1 MYTVTTCKRR
11 IKSALIF
18 LFASLVLFL
27 LLTGSDNQSSAE
39 STTIINVR
47 RMGANDSWDPP
58 EGDATCYPVFYIA
71 GAEPVY
77 GRVEGRGETV
87 LLYQPWAPAFMSD
100 LREYPSE
107 RYLYCLDQEL
117 QGHMASAILTDWH
130 GVLRANETVRD
141 GLLKIIQN
149 GFPRKPAPSGVPYPV
164 SDKAKAQ
171 AVRAAIWT
179 YLADMGEGDNS
190 LVLTEPYFFYLPR
203 TYGDYAGPNGNGNS
217 DDYGTTGATAYA
229 NWLLDLAKNNQPP
242 ENTFIRVN
250 PNDPIWK
257 VDGSTLYCDLNV
269 SMNGESWSAS
279 TGNNANITPSNGTST
294 NQTVR
299 VTMPINEGN
308 LQADI
313 SFSVRDRTD
322 LSTLVFYS
330 PTDPTFQRFFGLN
343 DLDLSEPIVN
353 AETRIRAEFG
363 GINIDKTCEVSGH
376 PLDGAV
382 FNLFNHRNEPVL
394 LEQQDDG
401 SWHPASAGNTVFTT
415 DAGKARLRFLA
426 PGKYFLRETTPPH
439 GYVSMNT
446 TIEINVV
453 TAVNSTV
460 NIQNTPLTIVINK
473 ENSDGLPLPG
483 ARFSLNGPGL
493 PESGLKLISDNSGM
507 IELTDRRLRENTVYT
522 LTETAAPLGYRLTEP
537 QAREFSFRQ
546 GSARVELNII
556 NLPQTGK
563 LLIVKTDQTEQ
574 RLPATKF
581 RIVHPCGKITDHISD
596 TNGEVYIEGL
606 PLGEYSVREI
616 GAPSGYNIGSTPE
629 QTIKFQGDDS
639 GENPQIKLQFIN
651 PPQAGRIRIVK
662 KDQESGKAL
671 PGCCF
676 ELLRVDQEPA
686 KNLLGEAVAPQTTD
700 EEGEAEF
707 DNLPLGQYF
716 LRELS
721 VPKTYLLHTELIPVL
736 IEPVPGIEPNT
747 VAESIVKIG
756 NKRQKVVIKIDKR
769 DILTDSA
776 TPYSDLYSLS
786 ESRFTILMEDRKTI
800 AESYPERYPQVN
812 LAPDPETGIISS
824 NGLLPGI
831 YYLQETRTP
840 LGYVKNEQLIYLDLS
855 SDDPTKEIR
864 EHTEIVFNRPQQIRI
879 KVLKKD
885 SENLS
890 GVLNYSLAA
899 EFAIIR
905 FKDGIIVGNI
915 QTDFGGSGVS
925 DFLPPDEYEIIEIKP
940 PPGYLRSEERIYVD
954 TTDILVTETLESK
967 DYTVKFINEL
977 QKGTLSL
984 TKRDRRIPNYAQ
996 TLGDARLRGA
1006 LFEVSLIAPEMSAD
1020 LPWDLTDELKKNPL
1034 FHQILTTDLNG
1045 RAMSGELCPG
1055 RYLVRE
1061 LVAPEGYL
1069 PLEEAFEV
1077 TIKSD
1082 PESREV
1088 ILTETVYNDVR
1099 SGKILIN
1106 KYETPNFYVVNPDT
1120 GQLDLGKKPVP
1131 WNERYNQPVLGAK
1144 FRLELVSAIGT
1155 SKHEYYTVE
1164 STTDFQG
1171 VLCFD
1176 KLTDGT
1182 PLPYGLYKITE
1193 LSVPSHLNL
1202 IEPYYVFVGKDKREQ
1217 RQYLTGYHPRT
1228 SIIDWSEISDTHDFT
1243 YVYDISDRVI
1253 ESNLEIHK
1261 LTDKS
1266 SGLNLKEPIIS
1277 NPATFRIFDYQT
1289 KEYVSYYCR
1298 KSDRM
1303 INEFK
1308 TDTKG
1313 VAIIP
1318 IKLKYGRYR
1327 IEEITAPV
1335 GYLKADSKDIFIN
1348 RGIGSDLKVEFYN
1361 QRIRGKLHIIKE
1373 DKENGQRLN
1382 NAEFVIVAKDTLMS
1396 GLSVE
1401 SAETQLG
1408 RDDLINLPDSAKH
1421 IICTDQQGVAEII
1434 LPYGEY
1440 YLIES
1445 KAPVGYSEQMHID
1458 KTTESAKI
1466 CDDGKLIELS
1476 IQIDGEEIQL
1486 KIRNEAEP
1494 IISDEPL
1501 PRVGVSN
1508 RDGELRV
1515 GCICTFYI
1523 IIVCYIASVFKKR
1536 RYVSNCVAQIKRR
1549 WRN

>member
-1 MYTVTTCKRR
+1 MYTVTTRKRR

-18 LFASLVLFL
+18 LFASLILFL
-27 LLTGSDNQSSAE
+27 SLAGSDNQSSAE
-39 STTIINVR
+39 SSTIINVR
-47 RMGANDSWDPP
+47 RMGVNDSWDPP

-87 LLYQPWAPAFMSD
+87 LLYQPWTPAFMSD

-117 QGHMASAILTDWH
+117 QGHMASAVLTDWH

-149 GFPRKPAPSGVPYPV
+149 GFPRKPAPSGIPYPA

-179 YLADMGEGDNS
+179 YLADMGEGNNS

-203 TYGDYAGPNGNGNS
+203 TYGDYAGPNGNGSS

-229 NWLLDLAKNNQPP
+229 NWLVDLAKNNQPP

-279 TGNNANITPSNGTST
+279 TGNNANITPSNGTSI

-299 VTMPINEGN
+299 VTMPISAGD

-330 PTDPTFQRFFGLN
+330 PTEPAFQRFFGLN
-343 DLDLSEPIVN
+343 DLNLSEPIVN

-363 GINIDKTCEVSGH
+363 GININKTCEVSGCH
-376 PLDGAV
+376 LDGAE
-382 FNLFNHRNEPVL
+382 FSLLNHRNEPVL
-394 LEQQDDG
+394 LEQQGDG
-401 SWHPASAGNTVFTT
+401 SWHPASGGSTVFTA
-415 DAGKARLRFLA
+415 DERKAQLRFLA

-446 TIEINVV
+446 PIEINVV
-453 TAVNSTV
+453 STENSAV

-473 ENSDGLPLPG
+473 ENPDGLPLPG

-493 PESGLKLISDNSGM
+493 PELGLELISDNSGR
-507 IELTDRRLRENTVYT
+507 IELTDRRLRENTVYR
-522 LTETAAPLGYRLTEP
+522 LRETSPPIGYRLAEP
-537 QAREFSFRQ
+537 SVREFSFRQ
-546 GSARVELNII
+546 GSARVEFNIV
-556 NLPQTGK
+556 NPPQTGK
-563 LLIVKTDQTEQ
+563 LLIVKTGETGE
-574 RLPATKF
+574 RLSSAKF
-581 RIVHPCGKITDHISD
+581 RILHPSGKITDHVSD
-596 TNGEVYIEGL
+596 VNGEVSLESL
-606 PLGEYSVREI
+606 PLGEYSVSEI
-616 GAPSGYNIGSTPE
+616 EAPPGYNIGSTPE

-639 GENPQIKLQFIN
+639 GENPQIELQFIN
-651 PPQAGRIRIVK
+651 PLQAGKIRIVK
-662 KDQESGKAL
+662 KDRESGKLL
-671 PGCCF
+671 PGCRF
-676 ELLRVDQEPA
+676 ELLRADHEPA
-686 KNLLGEAVAPQTTD
+686 KNLLGEAVAQQTTD

-721 VPKTYLLHTELIPVL
+721 VPETYLLHPELIPVL
-736 IEPVPGIEPNT
+736 IDPIPGIESDI
-747 VAESIVKIG
+747 VAESIVEIS
-756 NKRQKVVIKIDKR
+756 NERQKVVIKIDKR
-769 DILTDSA
+769 DFLTDSSR
-776 TPYSDLYSLS
+776 TYSDLYSLS
-786 ESRFTILMEDRKTI
+786 ESRFTILMEDRETI
-800 AESYPERYPQVN
+800 AESYPERRPQIN

-824 NGLLPGI
+824 DSLLPGI
-831 YYLQETRTP
+831 YYLQESVTP
-840 LGYVKNEQLIYLDLS
+840 LGYVKNEQLTCLDLS
-855 SDDPTKEIR
+855 SDDPTTEMH
-864 EHTEIVFNRPQQIRI
+864 EHTEIVFNRPQQVRI
-879 KVLKKD
+879 EVVKED
-885 SENLS
+885 SENLNR
-890 GVLNYSLAA
+890 VLNYSLAA

-905 FKDGIIVGNI
+905 PRDGIIVGNI
-915 QTDFGGSGVS
+915 QTDFLGRGVS
-925 DFLPPDEYEIIEIKP
+925 DFLPPDEYEVVEITP
-940 PPGYLRSEERIYVD
+940 PPGYLKSEKRIYVD
-954 TTDILVTETLESK
+954 ATDILVTETLVNK
-967 DYTVKFINEL
+967 NYTVKFINEL
-977 QKGTLSL
+977 QKATLSL

-996 TLGDARLRGA
+996 ALGDAGLSGA
-1006 LFEVSLIAPEMSAD
+1006 QFEVSLIAPEMSAD

-1045 RAMSGELCPG
+1045 RAVSRKLCPG

-1061 LVAPEGYL
+1061 IVAPEGYL

-1077 TIKSD
+1077 TLKSD
-1082 PESREV
+1082 PESSEV
-1088 ILTETVYNDVR
+1088 ILTKIVYNDVK

-1106 KYETPNFYVVNPDT
+1106 KYETPDFYVVNSDT
-1120 GQLDLGKKPVP
+1120 GQLDLGEKPSP
-1131 WNERYNQPVLGAK
+1131 WNERYSQPVLGAK

-1155 SKHEYYTVE
+1155 SEHEYYTVE

-1176 KLTDGT
+1176 KLADGT

-1193 LSVPSHLNL
+1193 LSVPLHLDL
-1202 IEPYYVFVGKDKREQ
+1202 IEPYYVFIGKDKREQ
-1217 RQYLTGYHPRT
+1217 RQYLTDYHPGT

-1243 YVYDISDRVI
+1243 YVYDISDWVT

-1261 LTDKS
+1261 LTDNS
-1266 SGLNLKEPIIS
+1266 SGMNLKEPIMS
-1277 NPATFRIFDYQT
+1277 NPATFKIFDYQT

-1298 KSDRM
+1298 KTDRM

-1308 TDTKG
+1308 TDTRG

-1318 IKLKYGRYR
+1318 FQLRYGRYR

-1335 GYLKADSKDIFIN
+1335 GYLKADPKDIFID
-1348 RGIGSDLKVEFYN
+1348 RSVGSDLKVEFYN
-1361 QRIRGKLHIIKE
+1361 QRIQGKLHIAKE
-1373 DKENGQRLN
+1373 DKENGQLLN
-1382 NAEFVIVAKDTLMS
+1382 NAEFIIVAKDTWIS

-1401 SAETQLG
+1401 LAGTHPG
-1408 RDDLINLPDSAKH
+1408 RNDLINLPDSAKH
-1421 IICTDQQGVAEII
+1421 VICTDQQGAAEII
-1434 LPYGEY
+1434 LPHGEY

-1445 KAPVGYSEQMHID
+1445 KAPVGYSEQMYID
-1458 KTTESAKI
+1458 KTTESVKI

-1476 IQIDGEEIQL
+1476 IQTDGEEIQL
-1486 KIRNEAEP
+1486 KIGNKAEP
-1494 IISDEPL
+1494 IVSDEPL
-1501 PRVGVSN
+1501 PRVGASN
-1508 RDGELRV
+1508 CDRELHI
-1515 GCICTFYI
+1515 GCICMFYT
-1523 IIVCYIASVFKKR
+1523 IIVCCIVLLIKKR
-1536 RYVSNCVAQIKRR
+1536 RYHRAAWHR
-1549 WRN
+1549 